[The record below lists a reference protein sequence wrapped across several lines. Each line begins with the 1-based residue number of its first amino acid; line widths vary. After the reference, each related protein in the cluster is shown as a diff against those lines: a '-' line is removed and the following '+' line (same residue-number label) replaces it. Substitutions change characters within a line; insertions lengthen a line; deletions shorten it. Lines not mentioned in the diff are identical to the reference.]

1 MIIDAHVHIGQ
12 WMRPYSKNGN
22 AVDELIQSARLNNI
36 DRLCVSSLG
45 NRGYTS
51 YPNVEEFTSANTH
64 ILELIQ
70 VFPREILGFCYVNP
84 RHPDASLAE
93 LDRCIVDSGMVGI
106 KLWVACKASD
116 SLVDPIAEKAIELG
130 APILQHAWYKTTGNL
145 PDESTP
151 ADIAELA
158 RRFPEVTIIMAHL
171 HGAGYRGILDI
182 APYPNILAD
191 TSGGD
196 PETTVV
202 EFAVR
207 ELGAERIIFGSDVPG
222 RSFGIQMGKVLGA
235 NISDKEKALI
245 LYGNMERIFNSRKM
259 LQAQEG

>member
-45 NRGYTS
+45 DRGYTS
-51 YPNVEEFTSANTH
+51 YPNIDEFTSANTH
-64 ILELIQ
+64 ILELMQ
-70 VFPREILGFCYVNP
+70 AFPQEIMGFCYVNP
-84 RHPDASLAE
+84 RHSNASLAE
-93 LDRCIVDSGMVGI
+93 LDRCITDGGMVGI
-106 KLWVACKASD
+106 KLWVACKTSD
-116 SLVDPIAEKAIELG
+116 SLVDPIVEKAIELG
-130 APILQHAWYKTTGNL
+130 VPILQHAWYKTTGNL

-158 RRFPEVTIIMAHL
+158 RRFPDVTIIMAHL

-182 APYPNILAD
+182 APYPNILVD

-196 PETTVV
+196 PESTVV

-207 ELGAERIIFGSDVPG
+207 ELGGERIVFGSDTPG
-222 RSFGIQMGKVLGA
+222 RSFGVQIGKVLGA
-235 NISDKEKALI
+235 NLPHEVKRLI
-245 LYGNMERIFNSRKM
+245 LCGNMERILKSR
-259 LQAQEG
+259 